1 MKKYIRALEIPLY
14 LLVIA
19 LFCLEQGNTAMSI
32 FLIIISIGRLIVN
45 VITDEFIYK
54 RQFLNNMK
62 YFTYAFTF
70 IVITF
75 LFGSVL
81 DKINTIEQLENQI
94 KQNNFQIDSLKLEID
109 TLQWENQIWDFNLSN
124 NTVHLL
130 SAIIHVES
138 SNNDSAYNVY
148 EDAVGCL
155 QIRKTMVNDINRI
168 LRRQKSDLR
177 FSYDD
182 RWLRNKSIK
191 MFDIYCKHY
200 GLTTAEEI
208 ARCWNGGPRGM
219 QNEMT
224 ANYWKKVKNK
234 LDS

>member
-1 MKKYIRALEIPLY
+1 MR
-14 LLVIA
+14 VILWM
-19 LFCLEQGNTAMSI
+19 LFFTLFIWATLGLKNSIEQ
-32 FLIIISIGRLIVN
+32 
-45 VITDEFIYK
+45 EE
-54 RQFLNNMK
+54 
-62 YFTYAFTF
+62 
-70 IVITF
+70 
-75 LFGSVL
+75 
-81 DKINTIEQLENQI
+81 INT
-94 KQNNFQIDSLKLEID
+94 QNTIDSLQNVIDSLIHEID
-109 TLQWENQIWDFNLSN
+109 TLTWENQIWDFNISQ
-124 NTVHLL
+124 NTTHLL
-130 SAIIHVES
+130 SAIMYVES
-138 SNNDSAYNVY
+138 SYNDSAYNSR

-155 QIRKTMVNDINRI
+155 QIRKTMVDDVNRI

-177 FSYDD
+177 FIYDD

-224 ANYWKKVKNK
+224 ANYWKKVKNQ

>member
-1 MKKYIRALEIPLY
+1 MRVILWILFFTLFTWAALGLK
-14 LLVIA
+14 
-19 LFCLEQGNTAMSI
+19 NSI
-32 FLIIISIGRLIVN
+32 DQEEVKTQS
-45 VITDEFIYK
+45 T
-54 RQFLNNMK
+54 
-62 YFTYAFTF
+62 
-70 IVITF
+70 
-75 LFGSVL
+75 
-81 DKINTIEQLENQI
+81 
-94 KQNNFQIDSLKLEID
+94 IDSLQNVIDSLVLEID
-109 TLQWENQIWDFNLSN
+109 TLHWENQIWDFNISQ
-124 NTVHLL
+124 NTTHLL
-130 SAIIHVES
+130 SAIMFVES
-138 SNNDSAYNVY
+138 SYNDSAYNLY

-155 QIRKTMVNDINRI
+155 QIRKCMVNDVNRI

-224 ANYWKKVKNK
+224 AGYWKKVKNQ
-234 LDS
+234 LDG